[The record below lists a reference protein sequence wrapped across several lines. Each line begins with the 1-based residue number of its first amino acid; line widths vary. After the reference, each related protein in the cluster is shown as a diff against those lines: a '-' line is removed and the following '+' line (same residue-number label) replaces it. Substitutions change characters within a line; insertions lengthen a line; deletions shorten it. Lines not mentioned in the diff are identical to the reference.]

1 MNKVK
6 ITQAGYQKL
15 VNELENLKK
24 VKRPEVIKRIASA
37 RELGDLSENADYDDA
52 RDEQSFIEGRI
63 FDLEKQIKN
72 CEITSGINGS
82 SEVVLGA
89 KVTVKANGQNM
100 TFEIVGAT
108 EADPMNNKISD
119 KSPIGS
125 ALVGMKVNDSV
136 DIQTPRGKQT
146 YKVLKIE

>member
-1 MNKVK
+1 MNKIK
-6 ITQAGYQKL
+6 ITKSGFQKL
-15 VNELENLKK
+15 ASELENLKK
-24 VKRPEVIKRIASA
+24 VKRPEVIKRIAAA

-63 FDLEKQIKN
+63 FDLEKQLKN
-72 CEITSGINGS
+72 CEITSGTNGS
-82 SEVVLGA
+82 SEVVLGSR
-89 KVTVKANGQNM
+89 VVVKANGQKM
-100 TFEIVGAT
+100 VFEIVGAT

-125 ALVGMKVNDSV
+125 ALIGTKINDAV
-136 DIQTPRGKQT
+136 AVQTPRGTQT

>member
-1 MNKVK
+1 MNKIK

>member
-1 MNKVK
+1 MNKIK
-6 ITQAGYQKL
+6 ITQSGYQKL